1 MNQQAVETAPKRLRI
16 LGEDEIEALYG
27 RPRFTPEEREQFF
40 ALAPPEQALLQEFRS
55 APSQV
60 SFILQLGY
68 FKAKQLFFTFAPQE
82 VEADVQYILA
92 RYFPQAQIAELS
104 AVNKRTHLR
113 QRRLILDLCR
123 YRVCGVEQRQQ
134 LASKAR
140 QVARISSRPIYVLR
154 ELLAYLA
161 EHRIVLPGYSL
172 LQDTVGQALTQEQE
186 RLITLV
192 RTHLTEA
199 ERTSL
204 KHLLADVQG
213 LYEITLLKREPKDF
227 RLGEIK
233 REIERGEQLRPLYEL
248 AQRVLPALEIS
259 NESIKYYASLVT
271 YYSVFRL
278 KQLDEQV
285 VEMYLLCFVYHR
297 YQRMHD
303 NLITSLLYNVRRFTD
318 EAKTAAKEQVYAYQI
333 EHSHNLQKAGQVLQL
348 FTDDRIEADTPFQTV
363 QSQAFTILERQTL
376 AHLAEQIATNA
387 SFDETAFQWEQVDQ
401 LAPQFKRHLR
411 PLLLAVEFAASPA
424 QAPLL
429 EAVAF
434 LKETLQ
440 QGKGLSQTP
449 ARTFPTRFI
458 PVKLKRYLYAP
469 APHGRKHLLL
479 DRYEFLLYRLVR
491 QGLEAGD
498 LFCRDSVRFRSFE
511 DDLIDDQQW
520 QNKEALLATAGLP
533 LLQQPMRE
541 QLATLEQVLEERLRT
556 VNQRIA
562 AGENAHFQLQRR
574 SPQLQ
579 WTLQYPRSSEPV
591 NHPFFD
597 GLKQVSISSVLQFVN
612 QQCQFMEAFTHVL
625 GRYAKQE
632 ADDLAITACLVAWS
646 TNTGLGRM
654 GEISDISYHTLAM
667 TSDNFIRLETLKE
680 ANDRVSNRTA
690 QLPIFRHYDLGE
702 AVHSSSDGQKF
713 ETGLPTFNAR
723 YSPKYFGL
731 KKGVVA
737 YTLVANHIPVNA
749 RIIGAD
755 EHESHYVFDLLFNN
769 TTDIQPEVHST
780 DTHGTNEVNFAI
792 LHWFGYQFAPRYHDL
807 QEKVTNSLY
816 GFKHP
821 SQYADCLL
829 KPIRKI
835 NTGLILAEEEN
846 IQRILLS
853 LALKTTTQ
861 SIIVGKLSAYA
872 RKNRTRRALWEY
884 DNILRSLYLLDYI
897 DSPPLRQ
904 NVQRALNRGENYHQ
918 LRRAV
923 AYANFGKLR
932 FKTEQEQQIWNECS
946 RLITNCIIYYNA
958 AILSKL
964 LAHKEATGDTQ
975 GAALLK
981 QVSPVAWQHI
991 NLQGRY
997 EFTKGT
1003 EAINLDTL
1011 IQELAQIPIAP
1022 ADDRP

>member
-1 MNQQAVETAPKRLRI
+1 VQTENTGQKRLRI
-16 LGEDEIEALYG
+16 LGDDEIEALYG
-27 RPRFTPEEREQFF
+27 RPCFTIEEQMQYFSLAPREKAALEQFHSIKS
-40 ALAPPEQALLQEFRS
+40 RIYW
-55 APSQV
+55 
-60 SFILQLGY
+60 ILQLGY
-68 FKAKQLFFTFAPQE
+68 FKAQQLFFVFTLPE
-82 VEADVQYILA
+82 VEADVRYIQEQ
-92 RYFPQAQIAELS
+92 YFPHSQLTDLTITKVTRL
-104 AVNKRTHLR
+104 K
-113 QRRLILDLCR
+113 QRRLILDLCQ
-123 YRVCGVEQRQQ
+123 YRLCGTRERQQ
-134 LASKAR
+134 LGRKAQQAARVSSK
-140 QVARISSRPIYVLR
+140 PIYILR
-154 ELLAYLA
+154 ELLQYLA

-172 LQDTVGQALTQEQE
+172 LQETVGQALMQEQE
-186 RLITLV
+186 RLIAVVKTQLN
-192 RTHLTEA
+192 EA
-199 ERTSL
+199 ERTAL
-204 KHLLADVQG
+204 NRLLVDVPG

-233 REIERGEQLRPLYEL
+233 REIERGEQLRPLYHL
-248 AQRVLPALEIS
+248 AQRVLPALAIS

-278 KQLDEQV
+278 KQLDAHV

-297 YQRMHD
+297 YQRLHD

-318 EAKTAAKEQVYAYQI
+318 EAKGAAKEQVYTYQI

-348 FTDDRIEADTPFQTV
+348 FTDEAIDADTPFQSV
-363 QSQAFTILERQTL
+363 QAQAFAILDRSTL
-376 AHLAEQIATNA
+376 VHIAEQIATNA
-387 SFDETAFQWEQVDQ
+387 KLDEIAFQWEQIDV

-411 PLLLAVEFAASPA
+411 PLLQAVEFAAA
-424 QAPLL
+424 RIHDPLL

-434 LKETLQ
+434 LKGALQ
-440 QGKGLSQTP
+440 QGKALSQMS
-449 ARTFPTRFI
+449 ARAFPTRFI

-469 APHGRKHLLL
+469 AQRGRKRLLL
-479 DRYEFLLYRLVR
+479 DRYEFLLYRLLR

-498 LFCRDSVRFRSFE
+498 FFCRDSVRFRSFE

-520 QNKEALLATAGLP
+520 QNKEALLATAGLM
-533 LLQQPMRE
+533 LLQQPMQE
-541 QLATLEQVLEERLRT
+541 QLAALEALLEERLHM
-556 VNQRIA
+556 VNQRIT
-562 AGENAHFQLQRR
+562 AGENVHFQIKRR

-597 GLKQVSISSVLQFVN
+597 ALRQVNISSVLHFVN
-612 QQCQFMEAFTHVL
+612 QQCQFLNAFDHVL
-625 GRYAKQE
+625 GRYAKQA
-632 ADDLAITACLVAWS
+632 ADDLAIIACLVAWG

-654 GEISDISYHTLAM
+654 GDISDIGYQTLAT
-667 TSDNFIRLETLKE
+667 TSENFIRLETLKE

-690 QLPIFRHYDLGE
+690 QLPIFRYYDLGDTI
-702 AVHSSSDGQKF
+702 HSSGDGQKF
-713 ETGLPTFNAR
+713 ETGIPTLNAR

-769 TTDIQPEVHST
+769 TTDIQPTIHST

-807 QEKVTNSLY
+807 QEKVSTALY

-821 SQYADCLL
+821 SQYADFLL

-835 NTGLILAEEEN
+835 NTDLILSEEEN
-846 IQRILLS
+846 IQRIMLS

-872 RKNRTRRALWEY
+872 RRNKTRRALWEY
-884 DNILRSLYLLDYI
+884 DNIIRSLYLLDYI

-923 AYANFGKLR
+923 SYANFGKLR

-946 RLITNCIIYYNA
+946 RLLTNCIIYYNA
-958 AILSKL
+958 TILSNV
-964 LAHKEATGDTQ
+964 LAHKEKSGDTQ
-975 GAALLK
+975 GTTLLK

-991 NLQGRY
+991 NFYGRY
-997 EFTKGT
+997 EFIKGP
-1003 EAINLDTL
+1003 EPINMDAIVQALSHRL
-1011 IQELAQIPIAP
+1011 IS
-1022 ADDRP
+1022 